1 MKIAL
6 NILNKF
12 KYLISVILG
21 YGFGGYKFS
30 LNIEARKSLSFF
42 DKSKKLI
49 IFDVGGNI
57 GEYTDKI
64 LQLNKKVTISIFE
77 K

>member
-30 LNIEARKSLSFF
+30 LNIEARKFEFF
-42 DKSKKLI
+42 
-49 IFDVGGNI
+49 
-57 GEYTDKI
+57 
-64 LQLNKKVTISIFE
+64 
-77 K
+77 